1 MSNVVH
7 LEEILLARRIVREV
21 PDVVKNLDK
30 CIDLLYNS
38 SHYYDVAKVI
48 LEMKDSKLMLEV
60 TLEAYKIVLEQN
72 GVKSE

>member
-1 MSNVVH
+1 MSNLIY
-7 LEEILLARRIVREV
+7 LEEIILARKIVREV

-30 CIDLLYNS
+30 CIEMLYPN
-38 SHYYDVAKVI
+38 SHYYDIAKVI